1 MPLAAPACRMP
12 PSIPDSPPS
21 GPPRFAA
28 REPTQV
34 LAAALRLC
42 REAAQPD
49 EAAGRN
55 AAEKSPPLSP
65 RKPLISRVAS
75 PQAAAKAPGGVAREW
90 QGALVSTKLR
100 LRNGRD
106 AS

>member
-1 MPLAAPACRMP
+1 MNAPRCAGVPDAAEHTGFPAIRTAP
-12 PSIPDSPPS
+12 I
-21 GPPRFAA
+21 AA

-42 REAAQPD
+42 RKAAQPD
-49 EAAGRN
+49 EATGRN

-106 AS
+106 